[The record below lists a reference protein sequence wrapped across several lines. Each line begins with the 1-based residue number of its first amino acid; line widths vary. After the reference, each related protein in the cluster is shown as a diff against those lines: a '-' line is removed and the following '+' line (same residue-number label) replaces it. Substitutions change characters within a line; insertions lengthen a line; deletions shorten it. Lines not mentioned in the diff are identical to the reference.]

1 MRQAVVPSQYLQIAL
16 DLATRIAQ
24 GELTEGSRI
33 YGRSVLASEYG
44 VSPETIRK
52 ALRLLAD
59 MKVVDVKPQSGA
71 VVLSADSARRYIE
84 NFSEDADIHSL
95 RLQLKALL
103 AESAEVNRRMA
114 DTVSALVKG
123 QDTFAAAG
131 QPLPNY
137 EVPVPKARASGS

>member
-52 ALRLLAD
+52 ALRLLAE
-59 MKVVDVKPQSGA
+59 A
-71 VVLSADSARRYIE
+71 FYARYTAGE
-84 NFSEDADIHSL
+84 TKS
-95 RLQLKALL
+95 Q
-103 AESAEVNRRMA
+103 AEER
-114 DTVSALVKG
+114 
-123 QDTFAAAG
+123 
-131 QPLPNY
+131 
-137 EVPVPKARASGS
+137 

>member
-59 MKVVDVKPQSGA
+59 MKVVDVKPAGTSKT
-71 VVLSADSARRYIE
+71 SP
-84 NFSEDADIHSL
+84 
-95 RLQLKALL
+95 
-103 AESAEVNRRMA
+103 RMR
-114 DTVSALVKG
+114 TSILC
-123 QDTFAAAG
+123 
-131 QPLPNY
+131 
-137 EVPVPKARASGS
+137 ASS

>member
-71 VVLSADSARRYIE
+71 VSSPPTAPAGTSKT
-84 NFSEDADIHSL
+84 SP
-95 RLQLKALL
+95 
-103 AESAEVNRRMA
+103 RMR
-114 DTVSALVKG
+114 TSI
-123 QDTFAAAG
+123 
-131 QPLPNY
+131 PC
-137 EVPVPKARASGS
+137 ASS